1 MKTKSFPFLFWGEM
15 AMLTM
20 QRKMTEEQQKMVE
33 DNINLA
39 RYMTNKWLKG
49 GVRNFDYDEIFSM
62 FSFALCKAAR
72 TFDPNKGAKFATYAG
87 RCMENEI
94 KMAFRKMGRIGREN
108 SRMNFEDPIHIDTEG
123 NPLTLMDIYSNDD
136 HLKYNEILDI
146 MCAKDALGMLKDRE
160 IQIIISRYFHM
171 KSQKIIADEL
181 KISQS
186 YISRLEK
193 KIIKKLKD
201 FSEKPDRQEVS

>member
-1 MKTKSFPFLFWGEM
+1 
-15 AMLTM
+15 MLGM
-20 QRKMTEEQQKMVE
+20 QRKMTQEQKLLVE
-33 DNINLA
+33 NNINLA
-39 RYMTNKWLKG
+39 RYMTSKWLKS
-49 GVRNFDYDEIFSM
+49 GVRNFDWDEIFSM

-72 TFDPNKGAKFATYAG
+72 TFDPNKGAKFATYAA

-94 KMAFRKMGRIGREN
+94 KMAFRKKGN
-108 SRMNFEDPIHIDTEG
+108 QSRNGNEIYLNEVLTEDNDGNQASLEG
-123 NPLTLMDIYSNDD
+123 MLSNND

-146 MCAKDALGMLKDRE
+146 ICAKEALGILKDRE

-193 KIIKKLKD
+193 RIIQKLRA
-201 FSEKPDRQEVS
+201 FSEKSNRQEVS

>member
-1 MKTKSFPFLFWGEM
+1 M
-15 AMLTM
+15 AMLGL

-87 RCMENEI
+87 RCMENEL
-94 KMAFRKMGRIGREN
+94 KMAFRKRGN
-108 SRMNFEDPIHIDTEG
+108 QSRNGTDIYLSEVLTEDNEG
-123 NPLTLMDIYSNDD
+123 NPASLEGLLSNDD